1 MCALRRG
8 SYDLGEEVLQISNLD
23 LPCSPVRKQNSN
35 NLYQQRH
42 LRRGSSRQRAARLV
56 AVFVLVAWWLV
67 VDRCLVGAW
76 CLVLGGCLVV
86 GGSSVSA
93 SSSLVA
99 ATNCCCVAVQ
109 TRAASVSG
117 FVRHPSWTERT
128 FYTEQGLTRS
138 SSANAVSGLGHSGGS
153 ASLGR
158 QQLSPN
164 MCVTPDA
171 FAPVVKQTLPTYDT
185 FLAPVEQESWH

>member
-1 MCALRRG
+1 L
-8 SYDLGEEVLQISNLD
+8 S
-23 LPCSPVRKQNSN
+23 
-35 NLYQQRH
+35 
-42 LRRGSSRQRAARLV
+42 
-56 AVFVLVAWWLV
+56 
-67 VDRCLVGAW
+67 
-76 CLVLGGCLVV
+76 
-86 GGSSVSA
+86 

-99 ATNCCCVAVQ
+99 ATNCRCVPGQ

-138 SSANAVSGLGHSGGS
+138 SSANAVSGLGYSGGS
-153 ASLGR
+153 ASLGM

-164 MCVTPDA
+164 MCVTPDT